1 MVSPRQALALTLVA
15 VPLLLFPGPSVL
27 FVVGRGMAF
36 GRRAG
41 IMTAIG
47 NELGEFCQAVAVAL
61 GLGVI
66 VARSAVVFDVVKLL
80 GAAYLIFL
88 GIRTIRTRRSLTD
101 AADPVPG
108 VTASRRMVRDGF
120 LVGVSNPKTTLFFLA
135 VLPQFVDPARGNVP
149 AQLLTLGVVFV
160 LLALVNDS
168 LYALAAGGV
177 RAWLDRSPRRLAI
190 LGGTSGLVMIGLG
203 VRLAFTGRKD

>member
-1 MVSPRQALALTLVA
+1 MVSARQALALALVA

-27 FVVGRGMAF
+27 FVVSRGMAF

-41 IMTAIG
+41 ILTAIG
-47 NELGEFCQAVAVAL
+47 NELGEFLQVVAVAL

-66 VARSAVVFDVVKLL
+66 VERSSLVFDSVRLF

-88 GIRTIRTRRSLTD
+88 GIRTIRARRSFAE
-101 AADPVPG
+101 AADPPARAR
-108 VTASRRMVRDGF
+108 TSRRMVRDGF

-135 VLPQFVDPARGNVP
+135 VLPQFVDPARGNVA
-149 AQLLTLGVVFV
+149 AQLLTLGLMFV

-168 LYALAAGGV
+168 LYGMSAGGI
-177 RAWLDRSPRRLAI
+177 RAWLDRSPRRLAM

-203 VRLAFTGRKD
+203 VRLALTGRRD

>member
-1 MVSPRQALALTLVA
+1 MVSFRQSLALTLVA

-27 FVVGRGMAF
+27 FVVSRAMAF

-41 IMTAIG
+41 VMTAIG
-47 NELGEFCQAVAVAL
+47 NELGEFLQVVAVAL

-66 VARSAVVFDVVKLL
+66 VERSSVVFDSVRLF

-88 GIRTIRTRRSLTD
+88 GIRTIRARRSFAD
-101 AADPVPG
+101 AGDPAPRVL
-108 VTASRRMVRDGF
+108 ASRHMVLDGF

-135 VLPQFVDPARGNVP
+135 VLPQFVDPARGSVP
-149 AQLLTLGVVFV
+149 AQLLTLGLMFV

-168 LYALAAGGV
+168 LYGMAAGGIRV
-177 RAWLDRSPRRLAI
+177 WLDRSPRRLAI

-203 VRLAFTGRKD
+203 VRLALTGRKD

>member
-108 VTASRRMVRDGF
+108 VTVSRRMVRDGF